1 MNFWKRMIWMDMR
14 MAMIGIEIKGLRY
27 AYGPALQPFM
37 VRTRECIP
45 WVLHGGAPENFAHQ
59 NTYI

>member
-1 MNFWKRMIWMDMR
+1 
-14 MAMIGIEIKGLRY
+14 MIGIEIKGLRY